1 MDSNGVPA
9 SALDEELVAFYGRML
24 DCLIE
29 AEVPFLI
36 GGAFAL
42 EMYTGVMRHTKDL
55 DLFVHPNDFRHTLE
69 ALEAGG
75 AGTTV
80 TFSHWLGKA
89 WHGENFIDI
98 IFSSGNGLCPVD
110 DAWFEHASIANAF
123 GREVALCPIEEM
135 IWQKAYIMTHE
146 RYDGAD
152 VAHLLRAGA
161 DRMDWKRLVG
171 RFAGNE
177 EVLLSHLVLF
187 GYIYPAE
194 RQRIP
199 AAVLQSLLECWQSS
213 AAAANAPSLCRG
225 TLFAVLD
232 YAPDIEQW
240 GYADARL
247 IPHGQLSPEENCRWV
262 DAFRE
267 PRNGAVA
274 PRRR

>member
-1 MDSNGVPA
+1 MDSNGVPTT
-9 SALDEELVAFYGRML
+9 ALDDELVEFYGKML
-24 DCLIE
+24 DRLIE

-42 EMYTGVMRHTKDL
+42 EMYTGVTRHTKDL

-75 AGTTV
+75 AKTSV

-89 WHGENFIDI
+89 YHGENFIDI

-110 DAWFEHASIANAF
+110 DEWFEHASSANAF

-135 IWQKAYIMTHE
+135 IWQKAFIMTHE
-146 RYDGAD
+146 RYDGSD
-152 VAHLLRAGA
+152 VAHLLWAGT
-161 DRMDWKRLVG
+161 DRMDWQRLLR
-171 RFAGNE
+171 RFAGHE
-177 EVLLSHLVLF
+177 EVLLSQLVLF

-199 AAVLQSLLECWQSS
+199 VEVLQALVECWQSN
-213 AAAANAPSLCRG
+213 AVATNAPKVCRG

-232 YAPDIEQW
+232 YARDIEQW
-240 GYADARL
+240 GYLDARL
-247 IPHGQLSPEENCRWV
+247 QPYGPLTPEENGQWTE
-262 DAFRE
+262 AFRE
-267 PRNGAVA
+267 EGNGAA
-274 PRRR
+274 RRR